1 MNGDEGEEDWSS
13 RTQWWQKSLCVWG
26 LWLSTVDSKRFDL
39 KLTMAHNQDRLQN
52 SDSSVVYGHGHI
64 IYSHTARTG
73 RQQAVQAGDAQ
84 APRRLAAAFSEAI
97 ASHSLTWA
105 THHYDKPSNSQLWV
119 WMALLKNTSQSI
131 SWRNVHFCIR
141 SYSTLHT
148 VYCGALTP
156 PPKLRIAPLCP
167 SLLQWKFINSPLF
180 FVSVQVIVATTVST
194 SMQFGHIW
202 VTYWVSHYNINQ
214 FMFLKQILA

>member
-1 MNGDEGEEDWSS
+1 MAFD
-13 RTQWWQKSLCVWG
+13 VA
-26 LWLSTVDSKRFDL
+26 FDL
-39 KLTMAHNQDRLQN
+39 PAKETLGWRGAAKPLLLLEQLTMAHNQDRLQN

-148 VYCGALTP
+148 VYCGALPP
-156 PPKLRIAPLCP
+156 PPKLRIAPFALACC
-167 SLLQWKFINSPLF
+167 SENSSILLF
-180 FVSVQVIVATTVST
+180 FSFRFKS
-194 SMQFGHIW
+194 
-202 VTYWVSHYNINQ
+202 
-214 FMFLKQILA
+214 

>member
-1 MNGDEGEEDWSS
+1 MAFDGSTCSRGWQWRIIKTVCKIRTRLSFMAMAISS
-13 RTQWWQKSLCVWG
+13 T
-26 LWLSTVDSKRFDL
+26 TVTR
-39 KLTMAHNQDRLQN
+39 
-52 SDSSVVYGHGHI
+52 V
-64 IYSHTARTG
+64 
-73 RQQAVQAGDAQ
+73 
-84 APRRLAAAFSEAI
+84 
-97 ASHSLTWA
+97 TWA

-148 VYCGALTP
+148 VYCGALPP
-156 PPKLRIAPLCP
+156 PPKMRIAPFAR
-167 SLLQWKFINSPLF
+167 LLQWKFINSPLF

-214 FMFLKQILA
+214 IWSRICF